1 MRFWS
6 KTTKAKA
13 DSRVAKM
20 ETPALTGWME
30 TTLMG
35 LGASYDSWRY
45 RNGPKQEVSEALTI
59 IASIWD
65 ELERRD
71 VD

>member
-6 KTTKAKA
+6 KDTKAKA
-13 DSRVAKM
+13 DNRVAKM
-20 ETPALTGWME
+20 ETAALTGWME
-30 TTLMG
+30 TSLMG
-35 LGASYDSWRY
+35 LGVSYDSWRFK
-45 RNGPKQEVSEALTI
+45 NGSKQEVSEALTV